1 MYYTLTTTHH
11 DMQRQAHLMDV
22 LAKKTR
28 ASSAV
33 QQLVDTAVQDIVL
46 NYSGFQDDNGG
57 VSESFQVLSI

>member
-11 DMQRQAHLMDV
+11 DMQRQARHMDALV
-22 LAKKTR
+22 TKTR

-33 QQLVDTAVQDIVL
+33 QQLVDTAVQDIVF

-57 VSESFQVLSI
+57 VSESFQVLAI